1 MPASQFVALLPQPLG
16 LAPRTSQRRAA
27 FCNCGPAAR
36 APDVGLVCLPRR
48 ELDGWILWVSQ
59 ISKIFQN
66 QHLRPSFLGLETKEA
81 HSLTE
86 HLPLSF
92 GSPGWQKSRFPWS
105 KAVKELR
112 WHEIRFPHSWNSKN
126 PMQLLHLGRWF
137 LLQSKKTFC
146 SVVLF
151 PRVVYGGPI
160 EALNHQSAITI
171 FGPGT
176 LSLKASLGWFWFL
189 SVQTWTWPGAWV
201 LSAMQKW
208 NNMEPE
214 TKTRF
219 RTLQQVRPVF
229 GSDCMRGV
237 CCMEFR

>member
-1 MPASQFVALLPQPLG
+1 MIESLRKKRGANDHPSLDAPPSVPWAYPLGGHSNLRDSEGLGGQPGQLSSAQLLHAASSIVNNANHAINKLIETDFKMPASQFVALLPLTLG

-137 LLQSKKTFC
+137 LLT
-146 SVVLF
+146 VEEDL
-151 PRVVYGGPI
+151 
-160 EALNHQSAITI
+160 L
-171 FGPGT
+171 
-176 LSLKASLGWFWFL
+176 
-189 SVQTWTWPGAWV
+189 
-201 LSAMQKW
+201 
-208 NNMEPE
+208 
-214 TKTRF
+214 
-219 RTLQQVRPVF
+219 
-229 GSDCMRGV
+229 
-237 CCMEFR
+237 